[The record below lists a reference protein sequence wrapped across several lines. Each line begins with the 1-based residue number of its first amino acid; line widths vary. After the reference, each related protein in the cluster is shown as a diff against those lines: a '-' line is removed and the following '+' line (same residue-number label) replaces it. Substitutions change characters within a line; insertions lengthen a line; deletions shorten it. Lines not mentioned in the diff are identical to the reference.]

1 MSIKPQNHVN
11 WHKRALITWWRRA
24 SMSDSMSYD
33 PKYTLLSGPHMISSK
48 PEPSFQ
54 QDVNNFLSVYLETLP
69 YHQVIKSLL
78 TSIWLLMFL
87 QIIQHFILSYT
98 WWWHVLLIKKNSFPK
113 GIKWKEFRQ
122 RYLLCQH
129 CCMHSL
135 RLRNFYTKTQISKG
149 ELRHSKLR

>member
-33 PKYTLLSGPHMISSK
+33 PKYTLLRPHMISSK

-98 WWWHVLLIKKNSFPK
+98 WWWHVLLIKKTVFSKVLNGKNLGNAIYYVNIAVCTVYDYATSTLKHRLVK
-113 GIKWKEFRQ
+113 GNWDIV
-122 RYLLCQH
+122 
-129 CCMHSL
+129 
-135 RLRNFYTKTQISKG
+135 N
-149 ELRHSKLR
+149 